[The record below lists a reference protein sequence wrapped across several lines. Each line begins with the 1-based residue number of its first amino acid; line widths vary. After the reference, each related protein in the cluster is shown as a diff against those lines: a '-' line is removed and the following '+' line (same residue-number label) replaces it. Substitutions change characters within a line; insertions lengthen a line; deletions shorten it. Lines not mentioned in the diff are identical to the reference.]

1 MKIDLQSKPG
11 ENLHLFVPAR
21 WTFSRIP
28 AVWPAKQ
35 GARILANLEA
45 FQRITGG
52 MEQDFQTLEP
62 NVLRSEDQPVS
73 WQEAVAV
80 HRRGHR
86 MPSDYRNHPRCAA
99 HVGQKKRTGR
109 IGEETKAETESDKM
123 KIDLQSKPGEPGRLA
138 IPVSDFDFEAYSVRI
153 KHGFPCFPDRVSSQT
168 KPRRLWLSR
177 MFRSLPRTV
186 RESAR
191 SAGYQTGCVATLPGR
206 NDITN
211 NLRIIENDR
220 LASAWTA
227 RAMAARM
234 FIGFKHPESSWIT
247 DRLPVALW
255 PKALRHEIQQ
265 AGFAR
270 PAIREVGAA

>member
-1 MKIDLQSKPG
+1 MKINLRSKPG
-11 ENLHLFVPAR
+11 ENIRLFVPAR

-28 AVWPAKQ
+28 AVRPAKQ

-52 MEQDFQTLEP
+52 MEQDFQTLEL
-62 NVLRSEDQPVS
+62 NALRSEDHPVS

-80 HRRGHR
+80 RRRGHLI
-86 MPSDYRNHPRCAA
+86 PSDCGNHPRCAA

-109 IGEETKAETESDKM
+109 IGKKTKAETESDKM
-123 KIDLQSKPGEPGRLA
+123 KINLQSKPGERGRLA

-153 KHGFPCFPDRVSSQT
+153 KHGFPCFPDRASSQT
-168 KPRRLWLSR
+168 KPRKPWLSR
-177 MFRSLPRTV
+177 MFQTLDRTV
-186 RESAR
+186 RESGR
-191 SAGYQTGCVATLPGR
+191 NAGYQTGLPGK
-206 NDITN
+206 NDLTN
-211 NLRIIENDR
+211 SLRIIENDK

-255 PKALRHEIQQ
+255 PKALKHEIQQ
-265 AGFAR
+265 AGFAK
-270 PAIREVGAA
+270 PANLEVGAA